1 MRRHYKDDTVK
12 LKGSIFHG
20 AEHFLRAAVFWFLMK
35 THSANESEAVS
46 SPGVV
51 GHSR

>member
-1 MRRHYKDDTVK
+1 MRRHYKDYTVK
-12 LKGSIFHG
+12 LKGLVFHG
-20 AEHFLRAAVFWFLMK
+20 AERFLRAAAFWFLMK
-35 THSANESEAVS
+35 TCSTDESEAIS